1 MLLKNSRGRENSAS
15 GSAKQPT
22 GKELRV
28 AIVGSGKMAANHAR
42 AIASCTVPA
51 RVVAVADP
59 SEVALAAMRNVA
71 PDARQFASLTELL
84 AGGGVDIVH
93 ICTPPVSHVPL
104 AIEAL
109 ESGRHIYV
117 EKPFAESSTD
127 AERIL
132 GIARERGLKV
142 AAGHQLLHEKPT
154 RVAAELLPSLGRIS
168 HIESYFSFRTVRRVP
183 GGRVPLASDLQL
195 LDILPHPVYL
205 LLHFLNLSGSGR
217 PQLLAL
223 DIGEGGTV
231 HALIKQG
238 HLTGSLVVTLE
249 GRPVESYMRIV
260 GTNGAL
266 HADYIRGTV
275 QRQIGPGTSGID
287 KVLAPFRIAEQL
299 VFGTTAALGVR
310 AMNRQRSY
318 PGLVELFDAF
328 YGAVQTGAPSP
339 VTNENILETTR
350 LCEQVAVGLRAAK
363 RKHTETAVRPA
374 MRLGVLVTG
383 GTGSLGAAVVK
394 ELVAAGREVRAVSRR
409 EPARWE
415 RVVGAEYVAADLSQ
429 PLTATLF
436 QGIDSVIH
444 TAAETAGSWNE
455 HQRNSIDA
463 TDHVI
468 RAAADAGV
476 KRVIHVS
483 SVAVLAKPAGRGLI
497 TDETALASQSRSF
510 GPYVW
515 GKLESERVAVELGSA
530 LGIGVKIARPGPLV
544 DFANFEA
551 PGRLGR
557 RIGNVFV
564 AVGIPRDRISM
575 IEVGF
580 AARVLIWMLDSF
592 DSAPDKL
599 NLLDPNSPTKRDA
612 IQRLRVRNPDLTVA
626 WLPMSVLAPLS
637 WLALLLQKV
646 ARPRKSAMNIAKAF
660 ASPKYD
666 TSRMKAVVSQM
677 KGAAPVAPQTTN
689 RAGAI
694 GDLGAG
700 GATEGPDLTFNRY
713 SVEPRFS
720 V

>member
-1 MLLKNSRGRENSAS
+1 MLLTNSQGREKSA
-15 GSAKQPT
+15 GELAAQH
-22 GKELRV
+22 GGQALRV
-28 AIVGSGKMAANHAR
+28 GIVGSGKMAANHAR
-42 AIASCTVPA
+42 AVASCTVPA

-59 SEVALAAMRNVA
+59 SEVALAGMRNVA
-71 PDARQFASLTELL
+71 PDAKQFASLTELL
-84 AGGGVDIVH
+84 AGEGVDVVH
-93 ICTPPVSHVPL
+93 ICTPPASHVPL

-109 ESGRHIYV
+109 EAGRHIYV
-117 EKPFAESSTD
+117 EKPFAESAND

-132 GIARERGLKV
+132 GIAKARGLKV

-154 RVAAELLPSLGRIS
+154 RVAGELLPSLGHIS

-205 LLHFLNLSGSGR
+205 LLHFLNLSAAGR
-217 PQLLAL
+217 PHLLAL

-249 GRPVESYMRIV
+249 GRPVESYMRVV
-260 GTNGAL
+260 GTNGAV

-287 KVLAPFRIAEQL
+287 KVLAPFRVAEQL

-328 YGAVQTGAPSP
+328 YGAVLTGDPSP

-350 LCEQVAVGLRAAK
+350 LCEQVESGLRSAK
-363 RKHTETAVRPA
+363 REHTETVVRPA
-374 MRLGVLVTG
+374 IRSGVLVTG

-415 RVVGAEYVAADLSQ
+415 RVVGAEYVAADLSK
-429 PLTATLF
+429 PLSATLF

-463 TDHVI
+463 TEHVI
-468 RAAADAGV
+468 RSAAAAGV
-476 KRVIHVS
+476 TRVIHVS
-483 SVAVLAKPAGRGLI
+483 SVAVLAKAGRGLV
-497 TDETALASQSRSF
+497 TDETELASQSRSF

-515 GKLESERVAVELGSA
+515 GKLESERLAVELGRT

-544 DFANFEA
+544 DFVNFEA

-575 IEVGF
+575 TEVGF

-599 NLLDPNSPTKRDA
+599 NLLDPNPPTKRDA
-612 IQRLRVRNPDLTVA
+612 IQRLRRKNPDLAVA
-626 WLPMSVLAPLS
+626 WLPMSLLAPLS
-637 WLALLLQKV
+637 WLAVLVQKV

-666 TSRMKAVVSQM
+666 TSRMKTVVSQM
-677 KGAAPVAPQTTN
+677 NRAAPASSQTTD
-689 RAGAI
+689 RAASASDAGAY
-694 GDLGAG
+694 
-700 GATEGPDLTFNRY
+700 GATGGTDLFATY
-713 SVEPRFS
+713 AVKPRFS

>member
-1 MLLKNSRGRENSAS
+1 MLLTNSRGRENSIG
-15 GSAKQPT
+15 GSTQQP
-22 GKELRV
+22 GVQELRV

-42 AIASCTVPA
+42 AVASCTVPA

-59 SEVALAAMRNVA
+59 SEVALAAMCHVA
-71 PDARQFASLTELL
+71 PDAMQFASLTELL
-84 AGGGVDIVH
+84 AAGGVDVVH
-93 ICTPPVSHVPL
+93 ICTPPASHVPL

-109 ESGRHIYV
+109 EAGHHIYV
-117 EKPFAESSTD
+117 EKPFAESSED

-132 GIARERGLKV
+132 GIAKNRGLKV

-154 RVAAELLPSLGRIS
+154 RVAAGHLPSLGHIS

-205 LLHFLNLSGSGR
+205 LLHFLNLSASGR
-217 PQLLAL
+217 PRLLAL

-249 GRPVESYMRIV
+249 GRPVESYMRVV
-260 GTNGAL
+260 GANGAV

-287 KVLAPFRIAEQL
+287 KVLSPFRLAEQL
-299 VFGTTAALGVR
+299 VFGTTAALGAR

-350 LCEQVAVGLRAAK
+350 LCEQVAAGLRSAK
-363 RKHTETAVRPA
+363 REHSQTVVRPA
-374 MRLGVLVTG
+374 IKSGVLVTG

-415 RVVGAEYVAADLSQ
+415 RVTGAEYVAADLSQ
-429 PLTATLF
+429 PLPVSLF

-468 RAAADAGV
+468 RSAAVAGV

-483 SVAVLAKPAGRGLI
+483 SVAVLARPAGRALV

-515 GKLESERVAVELGSA
+515 GKLESERLAIELGRT

-544 DFANFEA
+544 NFVNFEA

-564 AVGIPRDRISM
+564 AVGMPRDRLSM
-575 IEVGF
+575 TEVGF
-580 AARVLIWMLDSF
+580 AARVLIWMVDSF

-599 NLLDPNSPTKRDA
+599 NLLDPNPPTKRDA
-612 IQRLRVRNPDLTVA
+612 IQRLRRRNPDLTVA
-626 WLPMSVLAPLS
+626 WLPMSLLAPLS
-637 WLALLLQKV
+637 WLALLVQKV

-666 TSRMKAVVSQM
+666 TSRMKAIVSQM
-677 KGAAPVAPQTTN
+677 KGATPVPPQPTN
-689 RAGAI
+689 SAHALGDVGAD
-694 GDLGAG
+694 GVTG
-700 GATEGPDLTFNRY
+700 GTELTFNGY
-713 SVEPRFS
+713 AVEPRFS

>member
-1 MLLKNSRGRENSAS
+1 MLLTNSREREKSI
-15 GSAKQPT
+15 GGLPQQP
-22 GKELRV
+22 GGQALRV

-59 SEVALAAMRNVA
+59 SEVALAAMANVA
-71 PDARQFASLTELL
+71 PDAKQFRSLTELL
-84 AGGGVDIVH
+84 AGEGVDVVH
-93 ICTPPVSHVPL
+93 ICTPPASHVPL

-109 ESGRHIYV
+109 EAGRHIYV
-117 EKPFAESSTD
+117 EKPFAESSED

-132 GIARERGLKV
+132 GIAENRGLKV

-154 RVAAELLPSLGRIS
+154 RVAAGLLPSLGHIS

-205 LLHFLNLSGSGR
+205 LLHFLNLSAFGR
-217 PQLLAL
+217 PHLLAL

-249 GRPVESYMRIV
+249 GRPVESYMRVV
-260 GTNGAL
+260 GANGAL

-287 KVLAPFRIAEQL
+287 KVLAPFRVAEQL

-328 YGAVQTGAPSP
+328 YDAVQTGAPSP

-350 LCEQVAVGLRAAK
+350 LCEQVAIGLRSAK
-363 RKHTETAVRPA
+363 REHSGAVVRTAIKS
-374 MRLGVLVTG
+374 GVLVTG

-415 RVVGAEYVAADLSQ
+415 RVAGAEYVAADLSQ
-429 PLTATLF
+429 PLPATLF

-468 RAAADAGV
+468 RSAATAGV

-483 SVAVLAKPAGRGLI
+483 SVAVLAKPAGRGLV

-515 GKLESERVAVELGSA
+515 GKLESERLAIELGRT

-544 DFANFEA
+544 DFVNFEA

-564 AVGIPRDRISM
+564 AVGIPRDRLSM
-575 IEVGF
+575 TEVGF

-599 NLLDPNSPTKRDA
+599 NLLDPNTPTKRDA
-612 IQRLRVRNPDLTVA
+612 IQRLRRRNPDLTVA
-626 WLPMSVLAPLS
+626 WLPMSLLAPVS
-637 WLALLLQKV
+637 WLAVLIQKV

-660 ASPKYD
+660 ASPNYD
-666 TSRMKAVVSQM
+666 TSRMKVVVSQM
-677 KGAAPVAPQTTN
+677 KGATPLPPQATN
-689 RAGAI
+689 SADALGDVRA
-694 GDLGAG
+694 D
-700 GATEGPDLTFNRY
+700 GATGGTELTFNGYVVEPRY
-713 SVEPRFS
+713 SV
-720 V
+720 

>member
-1 MLLKNSRGRENSAS
+1 MLLTNSQGREKSA
-15 GSAKQPT
+15 GELAAQH
-22 GKELRV
+22 GGQALRV
-28 AIVGSGKMAANHAR
+28 GIVGSGKMAANHAR
-42 AIASCTVPA
+42 AVASCTVPA
-51 RVVAVADP
+51 QVVAVADP
-59 SEVALAAMRNVA
+59 SEVALAGMRNVA
-71 PDARQFASLTELL
+71 PDAKQFASLTELL
-84 AGGGVDIVH
+84 AGEGVDVVH
-93 ICTPPVSHVPL
+93 ICTPPASHVPL

-109 ESGRHIYV
+109 EAGRHIYV
-117 EKPFAESSTD
+117 EKPFAESAND

-132 GIARERGLKV
+132 GIAKARGLKV

-154 RVAAELLPSLGRIS
+154 RVAGELLPSLGHIS

-205 LLHFLNLSGSGR
+205 LLHFLNLSAAGR
-217 PQLLAL
+217 PHLLAL

-249 GRPVESYMRIV
+249 GRPVESYMRVV
-260 GTNGAL
+260 GTNGAV

-287 KVLAPFRIAEQL
+287 KVLAPFRVAEQL

-328 YGAVQTGAPSP
+328 YGAVLTGDPSP

-350 LCEQVAVGLRAAK
+350 LCEQVASGLRSAK
-363 RKHTETAVRPA
+363 REHTETVVRPA
-374 MRLGVLVTG
+374 IRSGVLVTG

-415 RVVGAEYVAADLSQ
+415 RVVGAEYVAADLSK
-429 PLTATLF
+429 PLSATLF

-463 TDHVI
+463 TEHVI
-468 RAAADAGV
+468 RSAAAAGV
-476 KRVIHVS
+476 TRVIHVS
-483 SVAVLAKPAGRGLI
+483 SVAVLAKAGRGLV
-497 TDETALASQSRSF
+497 TDETELASQSRSF

-515 GKLESERVAVELGSA
+515 GKLESERLAVELGRT

-544 DFANFEA
+544 DFVNFEA

-575 IEVGF
+575 TEVGF
-580 AARVLIWMLDSF
+580 AARVMIWMLDSF

-599 NLLDPNSPTKRDA
+599 NLLDPNPPTKRDA
-612 IQRLRVRNPDLTVA
+612 IQRLRRKNPDLAVA
-626 WLPMSVLAPLS
+626 WLPMSLLAPLS
-637 WLALLLQKV
+637 WLAVLVQKV

-666 TSRMKAVVSQM
+666 TSRMKTVVSQM
-677 KGAAPVAPQTTN
+677 NRAAPASSQTTD
-689 RAGAI
+689 RAASASDAGAY
-694 GDLGAG
+694 
-700 GATEGPDLTFNRY
+700 GATGGTDLFATY
-713 SVEPRFS
+713 AVKPRFS

>member
-1 MLLKNSRGRENSAS
+1 MLLTNSQGREKSA
-15 GSAKQPT
+15 GELAAQH
-22 GKELRV
+22 GGQALRV
-28 AIVGSGKMAANHAR
+28 GIVGSGKMAANHAR
-42 AIASCTVPA
+42 AVASCTVPA

-59 SEVALAAMRNVA
+59 SEVALAGMRNVA
-71 PDARQFASLTELL
+71 PDAKQFASLTELL
-84 AGGGVDIVH
+84 AGEGVDVVH
-93 ICTPPVSHVPL
+93 ICTPPASHVPL

-109 ESGRHIYV
+109 EAGRHIYV
-117 EKPFAESSTD
+117 EKPFAESAND

-132 GIARERGLKV
+132 GIAKARGLKV

-154 RVAAELLPSLGRIS
+154 RVAGELLPSLGHIS

-205 LLHFLNLSGSGR
+205 LLHFLNLSAAGR
-217 PQLLAL
+217 PHLLAL

-249 GRPVESYMRIV
+249 GRPVESYMRVV
-260 GTNGAL
+260 GTNGAV

-287 KVLAPFRIAEQL
+287 KVLAPFRVAEQL

-328 YGAVQTGAPSP
+328 YGAVLTGDPSP

-350 LCEQVAVGLRAAK
+350 LCEQVASGLRSAK
-363 RKHTETAVRPA
+363 REHTETVVRPA
-374 MRLGVLVTG
+374 IRSGVLVTG

-415 RVVGAEYVAADLSQ
+415 RVVGAEYVAADLSK
-429 PLTATLF
+429 PLSATLF

-463 TDHVI
+463 TEHVI
-468 RAAADAGV
+468 RSAAAAGV
-476 KRVIHVS
+476 TRVIHVS
-483 SVAVLAKPAGRGLI
+483 SVAVLAKAGRGLV
-497 TDETALASQSRSF
+497 TDETELASQSRSF

-515 GKLESERVAVELGSA
+515 GKLESERLAVELGRT

-544 DFANFEA
+544 DFVNFEA

-575 IEVGF
+575 TEVGF
-580 AARVLIWMLDSF
+580 AARVMIWMLDSF

-599 NLLDPNSPTKRDA
+599 NLLDPNPPTKRDA
-612 IQRLRVRNPDLTVA
+612 IQRLRRKNPDLAVA
-626 WLPMSVLAPLS
+626 WLPMSLLAPLS
-637 WLALLLQKV
+637 WLAVLVQKV

-666 TSRMKAVVSQM
+666 TSRMKTVVSQM
-677 KGAAPVAPQTTN
+677 NRAAPASSQTTD
-689 RAGAI
+689 RAASASDAGAY
-694 GDLGAG
+694 
-700 GATEGPDLTFNRY
+700 GATGGTDLFATY
-713 SVEPRFS
+713 AVKPRFS

>member
-1 MLLKNSRGRENSAS
+1 MLLTNSRGSEKSVGELTN
-15 GSAKQPT
+15 QP
-22 GKELRV
+22 GAPALRV

-42 AIASCTVPA
+42 AIASCTVPV

-59 SEVALAAMRNVA
+59 SDVALAAMRHVA
-71 PDARQFASLTELL
+71 PDAKQFGSLTDLL
-84 AGGGVDIVH
+84 VGEDVDIVH
-93 ICTPPVSHVPL
+93 ICTPPASHVPL

-109 ESGRHIYV
+109 EAGRHIYV
-117 EKPFAESSTD
+117 EKPFAESAKD

-132 GIARERGLKV
+132 GIAKDRGLKV

-154 RVAAELLPSLGRIS
+154 RVAGELLSSLGHIS

-205 LLHFLNLSGSGR
+205 LLHFLNLSSSGR
-217 PQLLAL
+217 PNLLAL

-231 HALIKQG
+231 HALIRQG

-287 KVLAPFRIAEQL
+287 KVLAPFRVAEQL
-299 VFGTTAALGVR
+299 VFGTTAALGAR
-310 AMNRQRSY
+310 AINRQRSY

-328 YGAVQTGAPSP
+328 YGAVQGGTPSP

-350 LCEQVAVGLRAAK
+350 LCEQVATGLRSAK
-363 RKHTETAVRPA
+363 REHSGTVVPAA
-374 MRLGVLVTG
+374 MRSGVLVTG

-394 ELVAAGREVRAVSRR
+394 ELAAAGREVRAVSRR

-415 RVVGAEYVAADLSQ
+415 RVAGAEYVAADLSK
-429 PLTATLF
+429 PLSATLF

-468 RAAADAGV
+468 RSAAAAGV

-483 SVAVLAKPAGRGLI
+483 SVAVLAKPAGRGLVS
-497 TDETALASQSRSF
+497 DETALASQSRSF

-515 GKLESERVAVELGSA
+515 GKLESERIAVELGRT
-530 LGIGVKIARPGPLV
+530 LGIEVKIARPGPLV
-544 DFANFEA
+544 DFVNFEA

-564 AVGIPRDRISM
+564 AVGMPRDRLSM
-575 IEVGF
+575 TEVGF
-580 AARVLIWMLDSF
+580 AARVLIWMADSF

-599 NLLDPNSPTKRDA
+599 NLLDPNPPTKRDA
-612 IQRLRVRNPDLTVA
+612 IQRLRRRNPDLTVA
-626 WLPMSVLAPLS
+626 WLPMSLLAPLS
-637 WLALLLQKV
+637 WLAVLVQKV

-677 KGAAPVAPQTTN
+677 NRAAPVPQSTN
-689 RAGAI
+689 RAATGGDVGANR
-694 GDLGAG
+694 
-700 GATEGPDLTFNRY
+700 ATEDKYLTFA
-713 SVEPRFS
+713 SCAVEPGVS

>member
-1 MLLKNSRGRENSAS
+1 MFLTNNQARGKSILGLS
-15 GSAKQPT
+15 QQPAT
-22 GKELRV
+22 RELRV

-42 AIASCTVPA
+42 AVAACSVPA

-59 SEVALAAMRNVA
+59 SPVALATMREVA
-71 PDARQFASLTELL
+71 PDAKQFASLTELL
-84 AGGGVDIVH
+84 AGGDVDVVH
-93 ICTPPVSHVPL
+93 ICTPPASHVSL

-109 ESGRHIYV
+109 EAGHHVYV
-117 EKPFAESSTD
+117 EKPFAESAKD

-132 GIARERGLKV
+132 GIANERGLKV

-205 LLHFLNLSGSGR
+205 LLHFLNLTGSGR
-217 PQLLAL
+217 PDLLAL

-231 HALIKQG
+231 HALIRQG

-299 VFGTTAALGVR
+299 VIGTTAALGAR

-350 LCEQVAVGLRAAK
+350 LCEQVAVGLRSAK
-363 RKHTETAVRPA
+363 REHFGTVVRPA
-374 MRLGVLVTG
+374 IGSGVLVTG
-383 GTGSLGAAVVK
+383 GTGSLGSAVVK

-415 RVVGAEYVAADLSQ
+415 RVIGAEYIAADLSQ
-429 PLTATLF
+429 PLPASLF

-463 TDHVI
+463 TEHVI
-468 RAAADAGV
+468 RSAAAAGV

-483 SVAVLAKPAGRGLI
+483 SLAVLSKPAGRGPV
-497 TDETALASQSRSF
+497 TDQTALASQSRSF

-515 GKLESERVAVELGSA
+515 GKLESERLAVELGRA

-544 DFANFEA
+544 DFVNFDP

-557 RIGNVFV
+557 RIGNIFV
-564 AVGIPRDRISM
+564 AVGTPGDRLAM
-575 IEVGF
+575 TEVGF
-580 AARVLIWMLDSF
+580 AARVLIWMVDCF

-599 NLLDPNSPTKRDA
+599 NLLDPDPATKRDA
-612 IQRLRVRNPDLTVA
+612 IQRLRRRNPDLTVA
-626 WLPMSVLAPLS
+626 WMPMSFLAPVS
-637 WLALLLQKV
+637 WLALLVQKV

-666 TSRMKAVVSQM
+666 MSSMQAVVLQM
-677 KGAAPVAPQTTN
+677 NSASASSRIPHGG
-689 RAGAI
+689 RALSA
-694 GDLGAG
+694 
-700 GATEGPDLTFNRY
+700 
-713 SVEPRFS
+713 
-720 V
+720 

>member
-1 MLLKNSRGRENSAS
+1 MILTNSRARENNIGGLAQ
-15 GSAKQPT
+15 QP
-22 GKELRV
+22 GVQELRV

-42 AIASCTVPA
+42 AVASCTIPA

-59 SEVALAAMRNVA
+59 SEVALAAMRHVA
-71 PDARQFASLTELL
+71 PDAKQFRSLTELL
-84 AGGGVDIVH
+84 AAGGVDVVH
-93 ICTPPVSHVPL
+93 ICTPPASHVPL

-109 ESGRHIYV
+109 EAGRHIYV
-117 EKPFAESSTD
+117 EKPFAESSKD

-132 GIARERGLKV
+132 EIAKDRGLKV

-168 HIESYFSFRTVRRVP
+168 HIESYFSFRPVRRVP

-217 PQLLAL
+217 PELLAL
-223 DIGEGGTV
+223 NIGEGGTV

-238 HLTGSLVVTLE
+238 HLTGTLVVTLE
-249 GRPVESYMRIV
+249 GRPVESYMRVV

-287 KVLAPFRIAEQL
+287 KVLSPFRLAEQL

-350 LCEQVAVGLRAAK
+350 LCEQVAAGLRSAK
-363 RKHTETAVRPA
+363 REHSQTVVRA
-374 MRLGVLVTG
+374 AIKSGVLVTG

-429 PLTATLF
+429 PLPVSLF

-463 TDHVI
+463 TDRVI
-468 RAAADAGV
+468 RSAAAAGV
-476 KRVIHVS
+476 KRFIHVS
-483 SVAVLAKPAGRGLI
+483 SVAVLAKPAGRGLV
-497 TDETALASQSRSF
+497 TDETALASQSRSY

-515 GKLESERVAVELGSA
+515 GKLESERLAVELGHS

-544 DFANFEA
+544 DFVNFEA

-564 AVGIPRDRISM
+564 AVGMPRDRLSM
-575 IEVGF
+575 TEVGF

-599 NLLDPNSPTKRDA
+599 NLLDPNPPTKRDA
-612 IQRLRVRNPDLTVA
+612 IQRLRQKNPDLTVA
-626 WLPMSVLAPLS
+626 WLPMSLLAPLS
-637 WLALLLQKV
+637 WLAVLVQKV

-677 KGAAPVAPQTTN
+677 NRAALVSPQTTN
-689 RAGAI
+689 SAGLDSGVRAYCAN
-694 GDLGAG
+694 AG
-700 GATEGPDLTFNRY
+700 RDLTFA
-713 SVEPRFS
+713 S
-720 V
+720 

>member
-1 MLLKNSRGRENSAS
+1 MLLTNSRGSENGIGTLAQ
-15 GSAKQPT
+15 QPM
-22 GKELRV
+22 GQELRV
-28 AIVGSGKMAANHAR
+28 AIVGSGKMAVNHAR
-42 AIASCTVPA
+42 AVASCSIPA

-59 SEVALAAMRNVA
+59 SEIALAAMRSVA
-71 PDARQFASLTELL
+71 PDAKQFASLTELL
-84 AGGGVDIVH
+84 AAGGVDVVH
-93 ICTPPVSHVPL
+93 ICTPPASHVPL

-109 ESGRHIYV
+109 EAGRHIYV
-117 EKPFAESSTD
+117 EKPFAESSRD

-132 GIARERGLKV
+132 GIAKDRGLKV

-205 LLHFLNLSGSGR
+205 LLHFLNLSGAGR
-217 PQLLAL
+217 PELLAL

-287 KVLAPFRIAEQL
+287 KVLSPFRIAEQL
-299 VFGTTAALGVR
+299 IFGTTAALGAR

-328 YGAVQTGAPSP
+328 YGAVQTGGPSP

-350 LCEQVAVGLRAAK
+350 LCEQVASGLRSAK
-363 RKHTETAVRPA
+363 REHSETVVRPA
-374 MRLGVLVTG
+374 IRSGVLVTG

-415 RVVGAEYVAADLSQ
+415 RVVGAEYVAADLSR
-429 PLTATLF
+429 PLPATLF

-468 RAAADAGV
+468 RSAAGAGV
-476 KRVIHVS
+476 KRVVHVS
-483 SVAVLAKPAGRGLI
+483 SVAVLGKPAGRGLI

-515 GKLESERVAVELGSA
+515 GKLESERLAVELGRT

-544 DFANFEA
+544 DFVNFEA

-564 AVGIPRDRISM
+564 AVGMPRDRLSM
-575 IEVGF
+575 TEVGF

-599 NLLDPNSPTKRDA
+599 NLLDPNPPTKRDA
-612 IQRLRVRNPDLTVA
+612 IQRLRQKNPDLTVA
-626 WLPMSVLAPLS
+626 WLPMSILAPLS
-637 WLALLLQKV
+637 WLAVVGQKV

-677 KGAAPVAPQTTN
+677 KGAIAVSPQTTN
-689 RAGAI
+689 RADAI
-694 GDLGAG
+694 GAMGADGANGITDLKFSAY
-700 GATEGPDLTFNRY
+700 A
-713 SVEPRFS
+713 VEPRFS